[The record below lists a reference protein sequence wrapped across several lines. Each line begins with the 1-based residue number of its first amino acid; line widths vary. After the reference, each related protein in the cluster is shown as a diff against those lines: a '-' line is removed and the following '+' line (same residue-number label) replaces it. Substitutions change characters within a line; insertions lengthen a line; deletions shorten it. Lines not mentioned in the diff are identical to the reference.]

1 MIQCCLKSLSPHHTQ
16 QAACQCR
23 RVARWWCCEQIPKEW
38 REQLR
43 ARGVRSGRSIE
54 HSRVA
59 SPDGTVKFL
68 LQVLPDICV
77 GAVILNMSM

>member
-1 MIQCCLKSLSPHHTQ
+1 M
-16 QAACQCR
+16 
-23 RVARWWCCEQIPKEW
+23 QIPKEW

-68 LQVLPDICV
+68 LQVPAHV
-77 GAVILNMSM
+77 PPLNT

>member
-1 MIQCCLKSLSPHHTQ
+1 MYF
-16 QAACQCR
+16 
-23 RVARWWCCEQIPKEW
+23 VQIPKEW

-43 ARGVRSGRSIE
+43 TRGVRSGRSIE

-68 LQVLPDICV
+68 LQVL
-77 GAVILNMSM
+77 